1 MNTDR
6 VLLIFNPR
14 AGRSMIG
21 DHLVGILQILTSAGL
36 RVECYPTSG
45 PGDARD
51 LVTGLKDGYRMILCA
66 GGDGTLDEVV
76 CGMME
81 NEKLSGIPAGYIPA
95 GTTNDF
101 ASTLQIPT
109 VMEEAAAVITGG
121 RAMDCDIGCFNGN
134 AYFTYIAAFGLFT
147 DTSYETPQELKNVF
161 GHAAYVLQG
170 ARTLGKLRTWR
181 VHVIGDRTDILD
193 DIAFGMV
200 TNSRSVGGFPNL
212 TGAHVDLS
220 DGLFEVTLIRLPAN
234 PIELNDLVTALAGQD
249 FENSDMIYHF
259 STKSLRIECDEPL
272 SWTRDGEY
280 AGDHTR
286 VDISV
291 LEKRLK
297 IMVPAPGKA
306 GIAGMGEK
314 T

>member
-6 VLLIFNPR
+6 VLLVFNPK
-14 AGRSMIG
+14 AGKSMIG
-21 DHLVGILQILTSAGL
+21 DHLVGILQILTAAGL

-45 PGDARD
+45 SGDARA
-51 LVTGLKDGYRMILCA
+51 LTAGLADDYRLILCA

-81 NEKLSGIPAGYIPA
+81 NRALDGIPVGYIPA

-101 ASTLQIPT
+101 AATLQIPS

-121 RAMDCDIGCFNGN
+121 KVMDCDIGCFNGN
-134 AYFTYIAAFGLFT
+134 TYFTYIAAFGLFT

-170 ARTLGKLRTWR
+170 ARTLGKIRTWR
-181 VHVIGDRTDILD
+181 VHVTGDRTDILD
-193 DIAFGMV
+193 DIAFGMI

-212 TGAHVDLS
+212 TGSNVDLS
-220 DGLFEVTLIRLPAN
+220 DGLFEVTLIRLPKS
-234 PIELNDLVTALAGQD
+234 PMELNDLVVALTGPD
-249 FENSDMIYHF
+249 FEGSDMIYHF
-259 STKSLRIECDEPL
+259 RTKSLRIECSEPL

-280 AGDHTR
+280 AGDHTM
-286 VDISV
+286 VDIRV

-297 IMVPAPGKA
+297 IMVPASFPGGKPA
-306 GIAGMGEK
+306 PEEK
-314 T
+314 